1 MTNPFSK
8 IFPLT
13 ISLGKQAVDTP
24 FTALLQTKFADFFGA
39 SFRERTLEAYRGW
52 VFACV
57 KAISEDVGD
66 IKIHLM
72 KRTADGEAEEVF
84 DHPVLDLLKKV
95 NPRMTKH
102 DLFEITQAHQELEGN
117 AFWFLAR
124 DNAKVIREIWP
135 LRPDRVT
142 LIQDEQNPLMVSQYI
157 YRQRGGQAVKF
168 DANDIIHFS
177 QFNNEGEYP
186 FPVRGLGTVQAAS
199 RAIDTNFFASD
210 WNKNFFLNSA
220 RPDVILKSN
229 SKLAPAEY
237 ERLKRSWDSA
247 FRGTDKAHRPFILTG
262 GLEIDKLTSSQKD
275 MDFVA
280 QLIQSRDEI
289 LAVFR
294 VPKTVL
300 GITDDV
306 NRANAEATNFVFA
319 QRTIKPKMQRVADTL
334 TEILL
339 PLFGVEEH
347 WFTFDSP
354 VPEDRDAKVKE
365 WAAGIDKWL
374 TRNDIRTQE
383 GLPPTKEGDSIFQP
397 FSIQAQ
403 DSVDESAKAVK
414 KPGPQHPLPAPAA
427 KGKKGKE
434 AKYTVDIT
442 KEHINLLFAKNGKTK
457 TKKVKVK
464 TQPKQKVRRELTF
477 DQVEAL
483 RPIWIK
489 QIEVN
494 EQLLSK
500 KLRKFFDGQ
509 QERVFEALR
518 EGLKG
523 LKRKEY
529 RLKQVDDLLPEFR
542 VEVDQVIDLLSPDFL
557 EFLRAGG
564 QLAFDTLAID
574 ETFEV
579 NLESQEFIVDRL
591 KVVGEQIN
599 DTTFEKIR
607 PIIEAGIEQN
617 QSIDTISQTLADDV
631 FKEAR
636 GFRTD
641 RIARTEVSEAQNFGN
656 LEAMKQAGATRKR
669 WVNFDPPDDHALG
682 CTPDPLEVPID
693 DSFSNGLQHP
703 PQHPNCV
710 CTTIAIFED

>member
-8 IFPLT
+8 IFPIT
-13 ISLGKQAVDTP
+13 IGLGKQAVDTP

-52 VFACV
+52 VFAAV
-57 KAISEDVGD
+57 NAISTEVGD
-66 IKIHLM
+66 IKLHLM
-72 KRTADGEAEEVF
+72 VRTAEGEAEEVF
-84 DHPVLDLLKKV
+84 EHPVLDLLKKV

-102 DLFEITQAHQELEGN
+102 DLFEITQAHKELEGN

-124 DNAKVIREIWP
+124 DAANQIREIWP

-142 LIQDEQNPLMVSQYI
+142 FVQDEKSALMVSQYI

-168 DANDIIHFS
+168 KPEEIIHFS

-186 FPVRGLGTVQAAS
+186 FPVRGLGTVQAAG
-199 RAIDTNFFASD
+199 RAIDTNFFASE

-220 RPDVILKSN
+220 RPDVILKAT

-247 FRGTDKAHRPFILTG
+247 FRGTAKAHRPFILQG

-280 QLIQSRDEI
+280 QLEQSRDEI

-294 VPKTVL
+294 VPKSVL
-300 GITDDV
+300 GVTDGTQT
-306 NRANAEATNFVFA
+306 RATAEATNFIFA
-319 QRTIKPKMQRVADTL
+319 RSTIKPKMQSIADTL

-354 VPEDRDAKVKE
+354 VPEDKDAKIKE
-365 WAAGIDKWL
+365 YAAGIDKWL
-374 TRNDIRTQE
+374 TRNDIRNQE
-383 GLPPTKEGDSIFQP
+383 GLPPTENGDTIFQP
-397 FSIQAQ
+397 FSLQPI
-403 DSVDESAKAVK
+403 DRVTETAKAVK
-414 KPGPQHPLPAPAA
+414 KPGPHPLPAPAA
-427 KGKKGKE
+427 KGKKGKRV
-434 AKYTVDIT
+434 KYTIQIT
-442 KEHINLLFAKNGKTK
+442 KEHINALFAKNGKA
-457 TKKVKVK
+457 KKVKAK
-464 TQPKQKVRRELTF
+464 KAKPKVKVRRELTF

-529 RLKQVDDLLPEFR
+529 NLKQVDDLLPEFR
-542 VEVDQVIDLLSPDFL
+542 VEVDQIIDLLSPDFT

-564 QLAFDTLAID
+564 QLANDTMAID
-574 ETFEV
+574 TTFDV
-579 NLESQEFIVDRL
+579 NLNSQEFIKDRIEI
-591 KVVGEQIN
+591 VGEQIN
-599 DTTFEKIR
+599 DTTFEKVR
-607 PIIEAGIEQN
+607 PIIEQGIEQN
-617 QSIDTISQTLADDV
+617 LSIEQISENLAKEV
-631 FKEAR
+631 FEEAR

-656 LEAMKQAGATRKR
+656 LEACKLAGGTRKR
-669 WVNFDPPDDHALG
+669 WVNFDPPDDSPVG
-682 CTPDPLEVPID
+682 CTPDPLEIPID
-693 DSFSNGLQHP
+693 DSFSNEKQHP

-710 CTTIAIFED
+710 CTTICIFED